1 MSSCATSKV
10 KQGYPPPFSR
20 TVRKIIDKKTLRKL
34 IDEDDNEVTQCYN
47 EKEIT
52 TDVYRTA
59 DKFCGAPLIKK
70 ARAAF
75 KHKMSQ
81 FGAPQETPKEK
92 GRSRKMRK
100 ETATQ
105 EAANPPKQHVPP
117 PEART
122 RPHIDR
128 TITPAKLRT
137 LVERAKKTG
146 TGLDLKI
153 HETLRN
159 ALVDYLPAW
168 DPETYAA
175 QKTNFK
181 REKDAGVHAAALF
194 TEMFKANELQATV
207 VTMRDS
213 NQRKWKIT
221 IEEASFA

>member
-1 MSSCATSKV
+1 MSSCATSKF
-10 KQGYPPPFSR
+10 KQSYPPPFSR

-34 IDEDDNEVTQCYN
+34 KDEDDNEVTQSYN

-75 KHKMSQ
+75 RHKMSQ
-81 FGAPQETPKEK
+81 FGAPQETRKEK
-92 GRSRKMRK
+92 DRPRKMRK
-100 ETATQ
+100 ETTTQ
-105 EAANPPKQHVPP
+105 QAAKPPKQHVPP

-122 RPHIDR
+122 RPNIDR

-137 LVERAKKTG
+137 LFERAKETG

-153 HETLRN
+153 PENLRN
-159 ALVDYLPAW
+159 ALIDYLPAQW
-168 DPETYAA
+168 
-175 QKTNFK
+175 TNLK
-181 REKDAGVHAAALF
+181 REMDAGAHAAALF

-213 NQRKWKIT
+213 NQRKWKI
-221 IEEASFA
+221 IIKEAPFC